1 MFSSEVVKML
11 YTGFW
16 ETIYMTLVST
26 ALGYVIGLPLGV
38 TLAVTGKGGIRE
50 NKVVYRILDVIS
62 NVIRSIPFLILL
74 ILIIPLTRFLVGKS
88 YGSSATIV
96 PLVIAAAPFIA
107 RMVESSLQEVDEG
120 VIEAAKSMGAG
131 TWTIIFRVLLVE
143 ARTSLIVGVTIR
155 LLCNGRCCRRRRPWR
170 YCHTVWLLQIPD
182 RYHGGNHR
190 HLSADR
196 SGLAGTWN
204 DAFKET

>member
-1 MFSSEVVKML
+1 MCLKC
-11 YTGFW
+11 
-16 ETIYMTLVST
+16 
-26 ALGYVIGLPLGV
+26 
-38 TLAVTGKGGIRE
+38 
-50 NKVVYRILDVIS
+50 D
-62 NVIRSIPFLILL
+62 RSIPFLILL

-143 ARTSLIVGVTIR
+143 ARTSLNRRCDDRSWNHLR